1 MFDAR
6 NRIKEHFKCSRT
18 DAEVLL
24 LLMEEGFRT
33 YSEFRQKL
41 FISPAH
47 LRKRIVVI
55 RKKGFEVVNVF
66 GIGYAMSAADRRRIH
81 EAANR
86 P

>member
-1 MFDAR
+1 MFDQR
-6 NRIKEHFKCSRT
+6 NRIKEAFKCSRV

-24 LLMEEGFRT
+24 LLMNEGYTT
-33 YSEFRQKL
+33 YTEFRHKL

-47 LRKRIVVI
+47 LRKRIVTI
-55 RKKGFEVVNVF
+55 RKKGFAVVNVF
-66 GIGYAMSAADRRRIH
+66 GIGYALNAIDRKRIH